1 MRILFVSL
9 LVAAPAFPQLLSVGV
24 KGGAPF
30 TDAFNTARTGSLNY
44 LSDTKRYTVG
54 PTVEFHLPL
63 GFGIE
68 ADALYK
74 RIDYTLNAMT
84 ASGLAASS
92 SLTTANTWEF
102 PVLVKHR
109 FVPGPISP
117 YLGAGASF
125 RHVSSVKQVTNF
137 FTGGQMAVS
146 TDRPGEL
153 SNRFTAGFVV
163 SGGIQF
169 GSGHF
174 RVAPELR
181 YTRWGWENFRSPG
194 GLLTSKPDEAEFLVG
209 VTF

>member
-9 LVAAPAFPQLLSVGV
+9 LIAAPAFPQLLSVGV
-24 KGGAPF
+24 KGGVPF
-30 TDAFNTARTGSLNY
+30 TDAFNTARTGSLSY
-44 LSDTKRYTVG
+44 ISATKRYTVG
-54 PTVEFHLPL
+54 PMVEFRLPL

-74 RIDYTLNAMT
+74 RINYTLT
-84 ASGLAASS
+84 ATGSNGQAVSG

-102 PVLVKHR
+102 PLQLKHR
-109 FVPGPISP
+109 FAPGPIAP
-117 YLGAGASF
+117 YLAAGASF
-125 RHVSSVKQVTNF
+125 RHVSSLKQITDF
-137 FTGGQMAVS
+137 FTGGQPAS
-146 TDRPGEL
+146 TNHPNEL
-153 SNRFTAGFVV
+153 SNRFTAGLVV

-194 GLLTSKPDEAEFLVG
+194 GLLTSRPDQAEFLVG
-209 VTF
+209 ITF